1 MIYCNNIDARYNCT
15 YRNTFNDLQYI
26 DDGTHYNK
34 DFWAFAYKEDERA
47 LNLMCKPVKGR
58 IKEDKYFYE
67 YKANGK
73 DLKKNGV
80 TIYARFFADT
90 YEEAVEGFNKLVRTR
105 ISSLKDEIYKLEDML
120 II

>member
-1 MIYCNNIDARYNCT
+1 MIYCNNIDARYNGI

-58 IKEDKYFYE
+58 IKEDNYLLIHMK
-67 YKANGK
+67 KLQK
-73 DLKKNGV
+73 DLTNWL
-80 TIYARFFADT
+80 
-90 YEEAVEGFNKLVRTR
+90 EPELV
-105 ISSLKDEIYKLEDML
+105 L
-120 II
+120 

>member
-1 MIYCNNIDARYNCT
+1 MIYCENIYCHRNSVFDNLQNIDKS
-15 YRNTFNDLQYI
+15 
-26 DDGTHYNK
+26 HYNK
-34 DFWAFAYKEDERA
+34 DIWAFAYKEDERV

-105 ISSLKDEIYKLEDML
+105 IKSLKDEIYKLEDML
-120 II
+120 INENQ